1 MYYYAGS
8 VCDFYLALLVANDCF
23 SEVFYPLK
31 ILLYP
36 LFFCCLWTVKPAVE
50 IQYVTCYS
58 IKQLKLSESWT
69 KSILDTQDEGPMKD
83 LLSVYP
89 KYFCETAHLI

>member
-1 MYYYAGS
+1 MLPQSEVQKNVYTKKTGAVGHDDQKVSVMGFIWLKKIEEYALFDQMYYYAGS
-8 VCDFYLALLVANDCF
+8 VCDFYLALLVANDCL

-50 IQYVTCYS
+50 IQ
-58 IKQLKLSESWT
+58 
-69 KSILDTQDEGPMKD
+69 
-83 LLSVYP
+83 
-89 KYFCETAHLI
+89 